1 MKVEKIREKDGK
13 LELLVE
19 LSVAEAANELQ
30 RAAAIEIGRKGFGY
44 NQQTSEKSP
53 ADFLREQ
60 LGAIEAAF
68 LLDEGVMRHRA
79 TFALTAAMVDTIGTP
94 VFRCSEHIEEGKP
107 FKYQLV
113 CVPVPDFEL
122 SDYGPVSITVP
133 SSTVKDEEIEA
144 ELRRMAQAAAT
155 TATDTSHDVVLKGD
169 KVELALETTQDGKK
183 IRPLCAPSR
192 EYATGTLTMPDDFDE
207 AIIGMKVGETKT
219 FTFWGPEMELDA
231 DGKPIMKE
239 YETTATVKRILSAV
253 APELDDNWAKTVKPG
268 IETLSDLRKE
278 VEKRLA
284 AQHETE
290 FERTAEMFA
299 GNELAK
305 RLEGEITDLV
315 YGVAVKEARENLERQ
330 LKKNNLTMDAY
341 LQKENMTQ
349 EQLNNAL
356 MIQVRTQLTRQFA
369 LNAYAKHYGLVA
381 NDHDL
386 DLFFESIA
394 PGKANLAHQDFDR
407 DGRIYAAR
415 CAALRLKAAR
425 MAVEEAQIT
434 RLGESQQAE

>member
-1 MKVEKIREKDGK
+1 M
-13 LELLVE
+13 
-19 LSVAEAANELQ
+19 
-30 RAAAIEIGRKGFGY
+30 
-44 NQQTSEKSP
+44 
-53 ADFLREQ
+53 
-60 LGAIEAAF
+60 
-68 LLDEGVMRHRA
+68 
-79 TFALTAAMVDTIGTP
+79 
-94 VFRCSEHIEEGKP
+94 
-107 FKYQLV
+107 
-113 CVPVPDFEL
+113 
-122 SDYGPVSITVP
+122 
-133 SSTVKDEEIEA
+133 
-144 ELRRMAQAAAT
+144 
-155 TATDTSHDVVLKGD
+155 
-169 KVELALETTQDGKK
+169 
-183 IRPLCAPSR
+183 
-192 EYATGTLTMPDDFDE
+192 
-207 AIIGMKVGETKT
+207 GETKT
-219 FTFWGPEMELDA
+219 FTFLGPEMELDA

-268 IETLSDLRKE
+268 IETLADLRKE

-341 LQKENMTQ
+341 LQKEGMSQ

-369 LNAYAKHYGLVA
+369 LNAYAKHYRLVA
-381 NDHDL
+381 SDHDL

-425 MAVEEAQIT
+425 MAVKEAQIT